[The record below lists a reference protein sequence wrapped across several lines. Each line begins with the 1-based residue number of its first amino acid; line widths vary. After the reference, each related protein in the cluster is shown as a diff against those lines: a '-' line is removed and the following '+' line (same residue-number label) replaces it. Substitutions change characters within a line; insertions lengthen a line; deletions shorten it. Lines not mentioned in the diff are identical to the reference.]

1 MRSGSAL
8 SWAMAESTSPRSEG
22 LSCASW
28 SSAACASSLVVFCAM
43 TSRGTS
49 NSCASSCASNVLR
62 MVVLPAPFGPMM
74 PIWSCGPTLSTGMRT
89 PSGVCLACAVTG
101 ISDADPV
108 VSADCLISFDFL
120 DLADS
125 AALLLLPL
133 TPVTRSLDCAETC
146 TADAPN
152 GITPTSSR
160 TSSVARLGSMPANAV
175 RSPS

>member
-8 SWAMAESTSPRSEG
+8 SWAMAESTSPRSVG
-22 LSCASW
+22 VSCASW

-49 NSCASSCASNVLR
+49 NGCVSSRASNALR

-74 PIWSCGPTLSTGMRT
+74 PIWSFGPTLSIGICT
-89 PSGVCLACAVTG
+89 PSGVCQACAVTG
-101 ISDADPV
+101 ISDADSV
-108 VSADCLISFDFL
+108 VPADCLISVSFL

-125 AALLLLPL
+125 AALPLLPL
-133 TPVTRSLDCAETC
+133 TPITRSLDCAKTC
-146 TADAPN
+146 TAASPN
-152 GITPTSSR
+152 GITPASRR
-160 TSSVARLGSMPANAV
+160 TSSVAWLGSMPANAV